1 MVAAQAEV
9 HLSEERA
16 SREAQMTFELTT
28 KLEEQSG
35 DLTRLAHEK
44 ESLRHGLQIQSA
56 AMGGEVAAAM
66 AAHAAVVEGMGLP
79 APSAVGVLPM
89 SAVLPAAPSAALGV
103 LPVTNAAPPR
113 AAAASAAAAS
123 AADDE
128 ATIYRRRPPH
138 PRRPPTATAAEV
150 HTALESRGHAH
161 LSLSDVKKAC
171 SKATK
176 QAKRGGGASGGGASP
191 AWETP
196 PPPASAPPPPPRR
209 RAPPPP
215 PRRRSAGRR
224 GGRGGGVAAAE
235 ASAEAWADSELGI
248 DSDIACA
255 SPGATPACGS
265 SPVADI
271 LPTAAPTAEATAR
284 AAALGAAAG
293 FGAVG
298 MSAARLQQ
306 QLARKETELATA
318 RRSEAKWEGEAR
330 VAADAH
336 SAYAD
341 RLRREKQDV
350 LEALSTLRGTAA
362 AERQQA
368 KGRLAALETKAAELQ
383 LALKDEGAKRQ
394 MAESKRH
401 GADVAA
407 AAAKRAQ
414 AEANAMLAEANAK
427 LARLRQTCEQQAKL
441 LRRANDRE
449 KALEGGGGGGGA
461 GGKGRRRKRPS
472 SRAGSRASDGEG
484 DSGEGSPTEGGR
496 GGGAPEGQ
504 GGGGGA
510 RRGRSAGGGG
520 RRRVCVARARG
531 VRQRIGGRVG
541 RDRGARARGGG
552 GGGGARGA
560 ARASDAERREERRVA
575 KARRDDGGRLREA
588 HAENERLQEGVRSLQ
603 QKAEALIATNDEL
616 MRTNGSLHAQLR
628 AAGRLGAAAARAA
641 PGASPPRLASP
652 PRGGRSGALEP
663 LHTEMLGVGERPP
676 WKPWMR
682 KGRADAERALE
693 LGPEGTVAMLR
704 SMIDE

>member
-1 MVAAQAEV
+1 M
-9 HLSEERA
+9 
-16 SREAQMTFELTT
+16 
-28 KLEEQSG
+28 
-35 DLTRLAHEK
+35 
-44 ESLRHGLQIQSA
+44 
-56 AMGGEVAAAM
+56 
-66 AAHAAVVEGMGLP
+66 
-79 APSAVGVLPM
+79 
-89 SAVLPAAPSAALGV
+89 
-103 LPVTNAAPPR
+103 
-113 AAAASAAAAS
+113 
-123 AADDE
+123 
-128 ATIYRRRPPH
+128 
-138 PRRPPTATAAEV
+138 
-150 HTALESRGHAH
+150 
-161 LSLSDVKKAC
+161 
-171 SKATK
+171 
-176 QAKRGGGASGGGASP
+176 
-191 AWETP
+191 
-196 PPPASAPPPPPRR
+196 
-209 RAPPPP
+209 
-215 PRRRSAGRR
+215 
-224 GGRGGGVAAAE
+224 
-235 ASAEAWADSELGI
+235 ADSELGI

-265 SPVADI
+265 SPVVADI

-496 GGGAPEGQ
+496 AAVRRKGKAVAA
-504 GGGGGA
+504 A
-510 RRGRSAGGGG
+510 RDEADRLAAAGDDAYVS
-520 RRRVCVARARG
+520 RELEAYVSELEAALVETEARARAAEAA
-531 VRQRIGGRVG
+531 V
-541 RDRGARARGGG
+541 AELE
-552 GGGGARGA
+552 GA

-628 AAGRLGAAAARAA
+628 AAGRLAGR
-641 PGASPPRLASP
+641 PTPSSRGASPPRLSSP

-682 KGRADAERALE
+682 KLGDEKPPERALD